1 MREAKQY
8 ENSYVITVRA
18 DAEAVFPLLCPVREY
33 EWIPDW
39 TCELIHTRSGLIEPG
54 CIFRTGRG
62 DGGMTWYVTEHDSV
76 RFRVAFV
83 QFIAGIAVGHFSI
96 ALAQDGPGRTAGSV
110 RSVLTALPEA
120 GAAFDAFAAARDAGL
135 RRMEGLLNAYLDH
148 NQEAAAR

>member
-1 MREAKQY
+1 MSEARQH
-8 ENSYVITVRA
+8 ETSYTITLRG

-33 EWIPDW
+33 YWIPDW
-39 TCELIHTRSGLIEPG
+39 QCELIHTRSGVIEPG
-54 CIFRTGRG
+54 CIFRTRQG
-62 DGGMTWYVTEHDSV
+62 DGGVTWYVSEHDPV

-96 ALAQDGPGRTAGSV
+96 ALAQDGPGHATGTV

-120 GAAFDAFAAARDAGL
+120 GPAFDAFATARDAGL